1 MAKCWQSPFPISQGF
16 DILPISGSL
25 FMPHHI
31 LHFITLHHL
40 IWAVAGVAAQFSL
53 PSTYFAF
60 KKVV

>member
-40 IWAVAGVAAQFSL
+40 IWAVAGSCTVFLAIYLFCI
-53 PSTYFAF
+53 
-60 KKVV
+60 